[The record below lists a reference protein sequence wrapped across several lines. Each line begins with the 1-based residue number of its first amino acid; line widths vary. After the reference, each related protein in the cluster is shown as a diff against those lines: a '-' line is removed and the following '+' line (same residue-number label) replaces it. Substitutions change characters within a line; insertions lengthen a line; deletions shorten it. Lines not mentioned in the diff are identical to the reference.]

1 MSIYYYGALVGVYN
15 PKQKC
20 ESSEPTLVG
29 DTVKARGDYKTYM
42 KPKKQIVI
50 HHFQEE
56 ILL

>member
-20 ESSEPTLVG
+20 ESPTPTLVG
-29 DTVKARGDYKTYM
+29 DVLKACGDYKTYM

-50 HHFQEE
+50 RHFQDGES
-56 ILL
+56 L